1 MSNDQ
6 PTPESSRPEDSL
18 AESQAPAQPESPSN
32 EDSNAASPSTDS
44 QPRKRRILIG
54 SQRDPAAYRPRPGKP
69 ITPGAKPS
77 VTEDDAAAP
86 APQEKQEDAEKP
98 VFSPEELEEDER
110 TREVDA
116 AVSRLSEEVDALE
129 ERIERETASLAALSP
144 RRGLPA
150 DLEAEF
156 EAALEGAELDALVD
170 ASVSQ
175 TKVGR
180 LEPESRHVGKV
191 LAVHAEDVFIELGLR
206 EQGVVPAKMFS
217 EPPQVG
223 DSVEVRV
230 VRFRPDEG
238 LYELSLPAA
247 AADVGDWG
255 DLEEGMLVEAKVT
268 GTNSGGLECEVNH
281 IRGFI
286 PISQIDLYRVEKTD
300 EYVGQSFTCLVVE
313 CNPQRKNLVLS
324 RRAVL
329 EREKEQAEKLLWDS
343 LAPGQV
349 REGVVRRLTDFGAF
363 VDIGGVDGLLHV
375 SQMGWGRIKHP
386 SEVVQEG
393 QTIRVRVDK
402 VDRDARRIS
411 LSYRDMAQ
419 DPWLDVERKYPIN
432 SAVRGKVVKI
442 MEFGAFVELEPGVE
456 GLVHISELANKRVWR
471 VSDVV
476 SEGDE
481 VDVAVLSIDK
491 EQRRISLS
499 MKSLLTAK
507 EAPQQD
513 EAAEEEPPAPEPA
526 QKVKR
531 KPQGPLKG
539 GLGRSAGSAG
549 ERFGLKW

>member
-6 PTPESSRPEDSL
+6 PTPESSRPEESL
-18 AESQAPAQPESPSN
+18 PESQASAQPEAPSN
-32 EDSNAASPSTDS
+32 EASSTGTS
-44 QPRKRRILIG
+44 PLRKRRILIG

-69 ITPGAKPS
+69 ITPGAKS
-77 VTEDDAAAP
+77 SEQGDDSASPTAQTDAP
-86 APQEKQEDAEKP
+86 AAQKP
-98 VFSPEELEEDER
+98 VFDPEELEEDER
-110 TREVDA
+110 AREADA
-116 AVSRLSEEVDALE
+116 AVSRLAEEVDALE
-129 ERIERETASLAALSP
+129 ERVERETASLASLSP

-180 LEPESRHVGKV
+180 LEPESRHVGKI
-191 LAVHAEDVFIELGLR
+191 LAVHAEDVFVELGLR

-230 VRFRPDEG
+230 VRFRADEG

-286 PISQIDLYRVEKTD
+286 PVSQIDLYRVEKTD

-375 SQMGWGRIKHP
+375 SQMGWGRVKHP

-393 QTIRVRVDK
+393 QTIKVRVDK

-411 LSYRDMAQ
+411 LSYRDMTQ

-507 EAPQQD
+507 EAPQQED
-513 EAAEEEPPAPEPA
+513 ASEEEPPAPEPA

>member
-1 MSNDQ
+1 
-6 PTPESSRPEDSL
+6 
-18 AESQAPAQPESPSN
+18 
-32 EDSNAASPSTDS
+32 
-44 QPRKRRILIG
+44 
-54 SQRDPAAYRPRPGKP
+54 
-69 ITPGAKPS
+69 
-77 VTEDDAAAP
+77 
-86 APQEKQEDAEKP
+86 
-98 VFSPEELEEDER
+98 
-110 TREVDA
+110 
-116 AVSRLSEEVDALE
+116 
-129 ERIERETASLAALSP
+129 
-144 RRGLPA
+144 
-150 DLEAEF
+150 
-156 EAALEGAELDALVD
+156 ALEGAELDALVD

-180 LEPESRHVGKV
+180 LEPESRHVGKI
-191 LAVHAEDVFIELGLR
+191 LAVHAEDVFVELGLR

-230 VRFRPDEG
+230 VRFRADEG

-286 PISQIDLYRVEKTD
+286 PVSQIDLYRVEKTD

-375 SQMGWGRIKHP
+375 SQMGWGRVKHP

-393 QTIRVRVDK
+393 QTIKVRVDK

-411 LSYRDMAQ
+411 LSYRDMTQ

-507 EAPQQD
+507 EAPQQED
-513 EAAEEEPPAPEPA
+513 ASEEEPPAPEPA